1 MAKHARKS
9 TTSQTAERI
18 RSTKEIPNQISETRG
33 GQIVSATREV
43 SGDVASS
50 TREKVPAGSRT
61 IVGLM
66 GTAVVFS
73 LIGNEISKNGP
84 NKPSAVGILS
94 ESSTIIFGGAAAAAV
109 LSLIAKIGEPGRV
122 FAVGLATIAAVGSV
136 IVYGGPVWH
145 ALGGVV
151 GSKPSAGSKPTTP
164 TTPLASSSTPT
175 NPSTNSNPLPI
186 L

>member
-9 TTSQTAERI
+9 TTTEKVEIVQQGA
-18 RSTKEIPNQISETRG
+18 STLGN
-33 GQIVSATREV
+33 
-43 SGDVASS
+43 VASS

-84 NKPSAVGILS
+84 KKPSAVGILS

-164 TTPLASSSTPT
+164 MTPLASSSTPT

>member
-1 MAKHARKS
+1 MAQHARKS
-9 TTSQTAERI
+9 TTTERVQVV
-18 RSTKEIPNQISETRG
+18 REG
-33 GQIVSATREV
+33 ASAV
-43 SGDVASS
+43 GNVASS

-73 LIGNEISKNGP
+73 LVGNEISKNGSK
-84 NKPSAVGILS
+84 KPTAVGILS

-151 GSKPSAGSKPTTP
+151 GSKPSTGSNPTK
-164 TTPLASSSTPT
+164 PT
-175 NPSTNSNPLPI
+175 NPIASSTTPSNPSGNTNPLPI